1 MYAVHLSDKATFS
14 QYSAQYNVKFLSDLF
29 HLIDNYSPF
38 NELLESDEELI
49 AKLKRQSG
57 DDSSPGHTGDD
68 STPSQTPDGQ
78 EPVFTVEQLRQY
90 DGSTG
95 SPGLYIALLGVVYD
109 VSKGAQYYGPG
120 GGYSFFAG
128 RDASRAYVTG
138 KFEEEGLVSNV
149 DG

>member
-14 QYSAQYNVKFLSDLF
+14 QYSAQFNVKFLSDLF

-38 NELLESDEELI
+38 NELLETDEELI
-49 AKLKRQSG
+49 AKLKRQQQSSDGGSEESG
-57 DDSSPGHTGDD
+57 E
-68 STPSQTPDGQ
+68 Q
-78 EPVFTVEQLRQY
+78 VFTEEQLRQY
-90 DGSTG
+90 DGSPG

-109 VSKGAQYYGPG
+109 VQKGAQYYGPG